1 MVAGGKTIKITKNY
15 ITSKFKKE
23 DIDFFKT
30 ELFIYL
36 LGKQKH
42 INYIPKLIDYDC
54 AKLIIKTENV
64 GISLQEYLDEYGD
77 DLNYFLPKI
86 KKIYNHFVK
95 LGYYHN
101 DLRLKN
107 IIINPETKQL
117 YLIDFEFT
125 DKKYKDLDEE
135 NIIKKIKKYKKNRS
149 KKTRSKKKRSKKNR
163 SKKI

>member
-1 MVAGGKTIKITKNY
+1 MVVGGKNIKISKKY
-15 ITSKFKKE
+15 ITSKFNKK
-23 DIDFFKT
+23 DIDSFKT

-36 LGKQKH
+36 LGKQKR
-42 INYIPKLIDYDC
+42 IDYIPKLIDYDC
-54 AKLIIKTENV
+54 DKLIIKTENV

-86 KKIYNHFVK
+86 KKIYNNLVK

-125 DKKYKDLDEE
+125 GKKYKDLDEE
-135 NIIKKIKKYKKNRS
+135 NLIKKIKSKAKKKNNSKKTKKRKYKK
-149 KKTRSKKKRSKKNR
+149 K
-163 SKKI
+163 

>member
-1 MVAGGKTIKITKNY
+1 MVVGGKTIKINKNY

-23 DIDFFKT
+23 DIDIFKT

-36 LGKQKH
+36 LGKQKN
-42 INYIPKLIDYDC
+42 IKYIPKLIDYDC
-54 AKLIIKTENV
+54 DKLIIKTENV
-64 GISLQEYLDEYGD
+64 GISLQEYLDETGD
-77 DLNYFLPKI
+77 DFNYFIPKI
-86 KKIYNHFVK
+86 RKIYNNFVK

-107 IIINPETKQL
+107 IIINPETKEL

-135 NIIKKIKKYKKNRS
+135 NIIKKIKRKS
-149 KKTRSKKKRSKKNR
+149 KSKSKRRFKKK
-163 SKKI
+163 